1 MASVPAK
8 YIKQKSI
15 DFDGEIF
22 ACMGLPF
29 VIAGIEIHPP
39 SVGVFSLL
47 EVIDSRI
54 VNDVK
59 NASAMDFCRA
69 LYIASKGK
77 DSALEVR
84 EWVKQGGKKPHD
96 NLLSFDVKVCE
107 FADSHNLGN
116 IDLAELYTFRSFL
129 LENSFNGYEMIPD
142 TGFGSFMP
150 YLFGAQ
156 TIASIALT
164 CGCPDIDKV
173 LWEIPLCLVGHMAA
187 VTAKRNGVKGVEIPK
202 DEADTNLQIKLAEER
217 ELKGEFHPW
226 QIAEPDNALY
236 GLTEI
241 QIKARP
247 EIKSEFTKI
256 LKDFLRAKRLKE
268 NGKT

>member
-1 MASVPAK
+1 MASIPAK

-29 VIAGIEIHPP
+29 AIAGIEIPP
-39 SVGVFSLL
+39 PAIGVFSLL
-47 EVIDSRI
+47 ESIDSRV
-54 VNDVK
+54 VNDIK

-69 LYIASKGK
+69 LYIAHFGK
-77 DSALEVR
+77 ESAADVR
-84 EWVKQGGKKPHD
+84 EWIKQGGKQPHGK
-96 NLLSFDVKVCE
+96 LLPFDVKICG
-107 FADSHNLGN
+107 FADKYKLGE
-116 IDLAELYTFRSFL
+116 IELPELYAFRSFL

-142 TGFGSFMP
+142 SGGGSFMP
-150 YLFGAQ
+150 CLFGAQ

-164 CGCPDIDKV
+164 CGISDMNKV

-202 DEADTNLQIKLAEER
+202 DEADIKLQQKLADER
-217 ELKGEFHPW
+217 ELKGKLHPW

-236 GLTEI
+236 GLSEM
-241 QIKARP
+241 QKKARP
-247 EIKSEFTKI
+247 EIKTEFNNI
-256 LKDFLRAKRLKE
+256 LKDFLRAKRLKQD
-268 NGKT
+268 GKT